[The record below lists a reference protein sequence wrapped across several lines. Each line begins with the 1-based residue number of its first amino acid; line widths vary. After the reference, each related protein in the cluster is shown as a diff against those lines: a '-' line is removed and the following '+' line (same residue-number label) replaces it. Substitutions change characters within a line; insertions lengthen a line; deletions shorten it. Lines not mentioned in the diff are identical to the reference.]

1 MFHDRRAL
9 CIVFF
14 VAIVAF
20 GDAGCGGSGAVSP
33 LSHAA
38 TPAEKTGTARFVI
51 DGVPA
56 SGTTAHSRSPRY
68 LSPATQSITINVT
81 DQGSTTSV
89 SGYPQTANLTPT
101 SSGCS
106 STLASTQCTVS
117 LALPPGDYDATFTT
131 YDQQNGAGNQL
142 SAAQDVPFSIVAG
155 TTNTIALTIGGIP
168 TAVRIIA
175 DSPATIAGDPVNGF
189 TLPTGDNG
197 YVTVLGVDADGNY
210 ILGVGAPTVAL
221 SSSDT
226 SAYTVAASGSS
237 APNRFLLTDVAP
249 HAGAALLTASV
260 TPSAQSGAS
269 TLTMLARVSSQPSV
283 IYVEQLQVNV
293 VQGFSPFGTLEV
305 NSGFAGTGGPSAAV
319 FDPAN
324 GFIYV
329 TNASNSTI
337 TAYTANGTEQTLS
350 GSFPS
355 LSTPEGIVYDPTNGD
370 LYVAN
375 EGNSTVTVY
384 DANGNQQTPSGT
396 FAGLNAPHGLVY
408 DPVNGFIY
416 VTNVTGGTVT
426 AYDLNGNQQTL
437 SGAFSGVNQPDGI
450 AYDTVTGW
458 LYVANFGNS
467 TVTVYDQNG
476 NRQTV
481 SGSFSGLERPSAIA
495 YDVANGVLYVASPQ
509 IGAISAFTDSGTAS
523 TQLGASF
530 TSASSPQGLAVLP

>member
-1 MFHDRRAL
+1 MSLSAV
-9 CIVFF
+9 I
-14 VAIVAF
+14 AF
-20 GDAGCGGSGAVSP
+20 GAAGCGGSGSGRPVTGGV
-33 LSHAA
+33 
-38 TPAEKTGTARFVI
+38 TPTEKTGAARFVI
-51 DGVPA
+51 DGAGA
-56 SGTTAHSRSPRY
+56 SGTAAHSRSPRY
-68 LSPATQSITINVT
+68 ISPATQSITINVT
-81 DQGSTTSV
+81 PQGSTTSV

-106 STLASTQCTVS
+106 STLASTQCTLS

-131 YDQQNGAGNQL
+131 FDQQNGAGNQL

-155 TTNTIALTIGGIP
+155 TTNTITLTIGGIP
-168 TAVRIIA
+168 TSVRIIA
-175 DSPATIAGDPVNGF
+175 DSPTTMAGDPVNGF
-189 TLPTGDNG
+189 TLPTGDTG

-226 SAYTVAASGSS
+226 SSYTVAASGSS

-249 HAGAALLTASV
+249 HAGAALLTATV

-269 TLTMLARVSSQPSV
+269 TLTMLARVASQASV
-283 IYVEQLQVNV
+283 IYVEELSVNAV
-293 VQGFSPFGTLEV
+293 PGYSPFGTLEV
-305 NSGFAGTGGPSAAV
+305 SSGFSGTGGPSAAV

-337 TAYTANGTEQTLS
+337 TAYTPNGTKQTLS
-350 GSFPS
+350 GSFPN
-355 LSTPEGIVYDPTNGD
+355 LSTPEGIVYDPTSGF

-375 EGNSTVTVY
+375 EGNSTITVY

-396 FAGLNAPHGLVY
+396 FANLNEPHGLVY
-408 DPVNGFIY
+408 DPANGFIY
-416 VTNVTGGTVT
+416 VTNVLGDTVT
-426 AYDLNGNQQTL
+426 AYDMNGNQQTL
-437 SGAFSGVNQPDGI
+437 SGTFSGLDSPDGI

-458 LYVANFGNS
+458 LYVVNFSNS

-481 SGSFSGLERPSAIA
+481 AGSFSGLNHPGAIT
-495 YDVANGVLYVASPQ
+495 YDVANGVLYVASTSN
-509 IGAISAFTDSGTAS
+509 GTVAAFTDTGTTS
-523 TQLGASF
+523 TLLGASF
-530 TSASSPQGLAVLP
+530 STASPPQGLAILP